1 MIFGIGNDIIEVER
15 IKILLDKDDSFVRK
29 VYTESEIEYCRSK
42 KNASES
48 FAARFAAKE
57 AMFKAMGT
65 GWRGE
70 MTFRDIEVSNDSLG
84 KPEVVVSG
92 AVKAFVLEKHI
103 SHIHI
108 SLSHVKQMAIATIIL
123 EKED

>member
-1 MIFGIGNDIIEVER
+1 MIFGIGNDIIEVDR
-15 IKILLDKDDSFVRK
+15 IKRLLDKDDTFINK
-29 VYTESEIEYCRSK
+29 VYTESEIQYCRSK
-42 KNASES
+42 KNAAES

-70 MTFRDIEVSNDSLG
+70 MTFRDIEVLNDSLG
-84 KPEVVVSG
+84 KPKVIVSG
-92 AVKAFVLEKHI
+92 AVKAFITENHI
-103 SHIHI
+103 GPIHL
-108 SLSHVKQMAIATIIL
+108 SLSHVKQMAIANIIL